1 MRTHY
6 DLLGVGP
13 DATVEEIQ
21 RAYRLLALRHHPDV
35 APDADM
41 TVMAAINDAWAV
53 LSDADRRR
61 TYDASLRRIE
71 TEPTA
76 APPVGGMAGQAAAD
90 DNLDP
95 GDLDLDPDDLSDEP
109 YSPGEHTPADM
120 LVMTPVLLVIAAVGV
135 FFFSVMSGSEA
146 LRTFAILLLPV
157 AGLGFVMAPLI
168 VMLRSRSR

>member
-1 MRTHY
+1 VRTHY

-35 APDADM
+35 APDVDM